1 MKSSNRVLRIAITGP
16 ESTGKST
23 LCRQLANY
31 YHTNWVPEFARTYI
45 DKLNRNYHEQD
56 LIEIAKGQIDL
67 EKIHSKN
74 AQRLI
79 FCDTEL
85 LVIKIW
91 SMHKYGR
98 VHPTILTM
106 CNEISYDLYLLTKPD
121 LYWQHDSQ
129 RENPSKGDYFFQL
142 FKDELLSRNATFK
155 IVEGKNDKRLMNA
168 VGIINNIFSI

>member
-1 MKSSNRVLRIAITGP
+1 MKSANRILRIAITGP

-23 LCRQLANY
+23 LCRQLASY
-31 YHTNWVPEFARTYI
+31 YHTIWVPEYARTYI
-45 DKLNRNYHEQD
+45 DNLNRNYQEQD
-56 LIEIAKGQIDL
+56 LIEIAKGQLDL
-67 EKIHSKN
+67 EAIHSRK
-74 AQRLI
+74 AQRFI

-98 VHPTILTM
+98 VDPRILTM

-121 LYWQHDSQ
+121 LSWQYDKQ

-142 FKDELLSRNATFK
+142 FIDELLTKKANFK
-155 IVEGKNDKRLMNA
+155 IIEGKNEKRLMSA
-168 VGIINNIFSI
+168 VDMIKNTLSG